1 MKKYNSTN
9 RTRIINIF
17 KTKQKVLLWT
27 LWRSGTHWLA
37 DMLSD
42 MLEIPTIY
50 EHIDGNDYEKETID
64 QLHSHKRNT
73 ILIRHICLNPNEL
86 FQHTDRLGFKVIFLY
101 RDPRDV
107 LASHVN
113 MRKYVEGYRI
123 GLPPF
128 PDMNISEIF
137 KWEIENHREQY
148 TCLLPEW
155 VQTEHDNLHKV
166 RYEELIKDTI
176 DSLEEISKFLGL
188 SIEQSKLKQIVE
200 DNDFK
205 KRTKRQ
211 KGEEDKSSHNRK
223 GIIGDYVN
231 QFTIEEQELLNNMLH
246 DVLIKMGYK

>member
-1 MKKYNSTN
+1 MKEFKYCFSS
-9 RTRIINIF
+9 RIRNVV
-17 KTKQKVLLWT
+17 KKQPKVLLWT
-27 LWRSGTHWLA
+27 LWRSGTHWVA

-50 EHIDGNDYEKETID
+50 EHIDGNDYKKETID

-86 FQHTDRLGFKVIFLY
+86 FRHTDILGFKVIFLY

-113 MRKYVEGYRI
+113 MRKHVEGYRT

-128 PDMNISEIF
+128 PDMSISEIF
-137 KWEIENHREQY
+137 KWEIENYREQY
-148 TCLLPEW
+148 THLLPEW
-155 VQTEHDNLHKV
+155 VQTEHDNLLKI
-166 RYEELIKDTI
+166 RYEDLIKDTVG
-176 DSLEEISKFLGL
+176 SLEEISKFLGVD
-188 SIEQSKLKQIVE
+188 IEQSKLKQIAE

-231 QFTIEEQELLNNMLH
+231 QFSFEEQELLNNMLY